1 MSTGAKVA
9 SQSVPLPQEPNPVLP
24 GSTPGSSS
32 SSPPRWW
39 QKPFVALRHLSRSTQ
54 FVIAAVLILGLTMA
68 FVGNLV
74 SKTIERSAVQAAAE
88 AGALYMATFLEPYVQ
103 ELSTDKRLSAKT
115 SQSIDRLMS
124 SPTLNTHIKSVK
136 IWSPDGTVIYST
148 NKDVLNKAFP
158 TSYEISQ
165 ALAGHT
171 VTEWGEL
178 HDDENIYERSLGI
191 PLYEIYA
198 PLREFGSGRIVAVG
212 EFYES
217 AKTLQHEVDRTR
229 REVWIIVG
237 TATLTMLL
245 LLFCIVQGGDRI
257 IERHQQTLR
266 RQMHEQAQL
275 LSQNGDLQRKIAT
288 AHQEFSQINELTLRR
303 IGADLHDG
311 PAQLLTLILVRLD
324 ELAALQERYQRNG
337 HPLEG
342 DVLETMRNAAQDALQ
357 EIRNISRGLAL
368 PEINGITLRQELEL
382 VVLRHEQRSKTQVKL
397 SCGSLPEDLPLTHK
411 ICIYRFVQEA
421 LNNAYRHA
429 GGAGQEVHASY
440 DGTWLEI
447 RVCDAGPGIAS
458 GSAPATE
465 VNPSRTCLG
474 LAGMRYRVEALAGI
488 FAIES
493 TAGVGTQAS
502 ARFTL

>member
-1 MSTGAKVA
+1 
-9 SQSVPLPQEPNPVLP
+9 
-24 GSTPGSSS
+24 
-32 SSPPRWW
+32 
-39 QKPFVALRHLSRSTQ
+39 LSRSTQ
-54 FVIAAVLILGLTMA
+54 FVIAAVLILGLSMA
-68 FVGNLV
+68 FVGNIV
-74 SKTIERSAVQAAAE
+74 SRTIERSAVQAAAE

-103 ELSTDKRLSAKT
+103 ELSTAKRLSAKT

-136 IWSPDGTVIYST
+136 IWSPDGTIIYGT

-158 TSYEISQ
+158 ASEEISQ

-178 HDDENIYERSLGI
+178 IDDENAYERSLGI

-217 AKTLQHEVDRTR
+217 AETLQNEVDRTR
-229 REVWIIVG
+229 REVWTIVG

-245 LLFCIVQGGDRI
+245 LLFVIVQGGDRI
-257 IERHQQTLR
+257 IERHQQALR

-275 LSQNGDLQRKIAT
+275 LSENGDLQRKIAT

-311 PAQLLTLILVRLD
+311 PAQLLTQILVRLD
-324 ELAALQERYQRNG
+324 ELAALQERYQKNG

-368 PEINGITLRQELEL
+368 PEIDGIPLRQELEL
-382 VVLRHEQRSKTQVKL
+382 VALRHQQRSKTQVKL

-440 DGTWLEI
+440 DGAWLEV
-447 RVCDAGPGIAS
+447 RVCDTGPGIAS
-458 GSAPATE
+458 GSAPDAE
-465 VNPSRTCLG
+465 VNPSQTCLG
-474 LAGMRYRVEALAGI
+474 LAGMRYRVEALGGVFSI
-488 FAIES
+488 DS
-493 TAGVGTQAS
+493 TVGFGTQVS
-502 ARFTL
+502 ARFKL